1 MMVLWYDTAMKTFDA
16 VQHMLDATRT
26 SKRGLS
32 LRMSKS
38 ENYLGSIMGANSD
51 TGAMNLA
58 AIASEMGYSLL
69 LVSDEGEAIEID
81 PVE

>member
-1 MMVLWYDTAMKTFDA
+1 MKTFEA
-16 VQHMLDATRT
+16 VQCMLDATRT

-32 LRMSKS
+32 LRMGKS
-38 ENYLGSIMGANSD
+38 ANYLGAIMAANSD

-58 AIASEMGYSLL
+58 AIAREMGYSLL